1 MRKFTLILATLIL
14 SFSALAQVSDEARI
28 SVSPVMP
35 EYGNIPAAA
44 QNTLYSKLQR
54 VITTNGLAESSG
66 ERFVLTPRV
75 DIVESGVTSAGMML
89 LKIEVTFIFG
99 DVIEDKIYGTAT
111 VNATGIGDSEE
122 KCYVKA
128 FQVLKPNHPTLMAML
143 NKAKADI
150 ITYYN
155 DNYDF
160 IVKDIDRMAA
170 MGQYQEALAKALTV
184 PQVCKNVY
192 MLCQDKALEIYG
204 MQTEALRKE
213 MDKQNQII
221 LQQARS
227 AWAVKN
233 DYESAQNALSLLAQI
248 DPDAS
253 CRADADALL
262 KEIDNNLRAQEKARA
277 EAEAAKARAEWEFKM
292 RKYEDDLA
300 MAQQKQADKAAILGA
315 LVNRFGRI
323 DLGIQK
329 EKTSRW
335 GFAK

>member
-1 MRKFTLILATLIL
+1 MRKFILILATLMCSL
-14 SFSALAQVSDEARI
+14 SALAQVTDEARI
-28 SVSPVMP
+28 SVTPVMP

-227 AWAVKN
+227 AWAVMN

-323 DLGIQK
+323 DIGIQK

>member
-1 MRKFTLILATLIL
+1 
-14 SFSALAQVSDEARI
+14 
-28 SVSPVMP
+28 
-35 EYGNIPAAA
+35 
-44 QNTLYSKLQR
+44 
-54 VITTNGLAESSG
+54 
-66 ERFVLTPRV
+66 
-75 DIVESGVTSAGMML
+75 
-89 LKIEVTFIFG
+89 
-99 DVIEDKIYGTAT
+99 
-111 VNATGIGDSEE
+111 
-122 KCYVKA
+122 
-128 FQVLKPNHPTLMAML
+128 MAML

-155 DNYDF
+155 GNYDF

-253 CRADADALL
+253 CRANADALL
-262 KEIDNNLRAQEKARA
+262 KEIDKD
-277 EAEAAKARAEWEFKM
+277 
-292 RKYEDDLA
+292 RKS
-300 MAQQKQADKAAILGA
+300 
-315 LVNRFGRI
+315 VV
-323 DLGIQK
+323 
-329 EKTSRW
+329 
-335 GFAK
+335 